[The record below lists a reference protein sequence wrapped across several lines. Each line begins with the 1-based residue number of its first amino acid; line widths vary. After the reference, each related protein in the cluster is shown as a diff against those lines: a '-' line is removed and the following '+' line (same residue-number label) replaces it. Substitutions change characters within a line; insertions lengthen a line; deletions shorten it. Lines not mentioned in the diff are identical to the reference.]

1 MCINIAFVSKEHIM
15 NKPNIKKVFIE
26 NYKQYHIY
34 KIVDANGKK
43 IFNAESPYFL
53 SEGCITFA
61 ASSTNE
67 IYKCINKK
75 LKQLQSD
82 YKAKR
87 LR

>member
-1 MCINIAFVSKEHIM
+1 M
-15 NKPNIKKVFIE
+15 NKVSIKKVFIE

-53 SEGCITFA
+53 NEGCITFV

-67 IYKCINKK
+67 LYKRINQKI
-75 LKQLQSD
+75 KQLQSGH
-82 YKAKR
+82 KTKR